1 MERPFS
7 RAGEELKC
15 ESQENVEFHGPCSWE
30 CVLAYS
36 PCAETSGGRRRRSLA
51 GTQVF
56 GRGTH
61 FIPADI
67 RELCGRCFFG
77 TSTTCRLQV
86 SSSSSPERSG
96 LSSFEFTG
104 LEEISIPDG
113 VRELC
118 DRCFF
123 CAGVFVV

>member
-1 MERPFS
+1 MRVPGKRGIPWALFM
-7 RAGEELKC
+7 L
-15 ESQENVEFHGPCSWE
+15 

-77 TSTTCRLQV
+77 TSTICRSQF